1 VWAPGYR
8 RGDRAQKR
16 VHRKEKGGFQVT
28 KFANHYVNYIAILI
42 AAAAWCIGDAAT
54 SQPVPGQIPPLHAL
68 LKSTAT
74 GPQPVEQIRPFDKE
88 KRHGTFG
95 RCREDR
101 RSCDRRRGC

>member
-16 VHRKEKGGFQVT
+16 VHRKEKGRFQVT

-54 SQPVPGQIPPLHAL
+54 SQPVPGPD
-68 LKSTAT
+68 TA
-74 GPQPVEQIRPFDKE
+74 PSRPAKINRDWAAACKAN
-88 KRHGTFG
+88 
-95 RCREDR
+95 
-101 RSCDRRRGC
+101 SSI